1 MSKPVETPKPSTPA
15 LQCAAA
21 PRIGP
26 PPVTDRANQVT
37 TISADE
43 MEVRDRN
50 QFLYQGSVE
59 LQRADQSLTTD
70 QARYN
75 HETGLFEAEGSL
87 RYQEHGTE
95 ISGDRGRFNSK
106 TDRGTIENASYR
118 MSESSANGEASVV
131 EKDGAYV
138 SRYHQATYSTCD
150 PEARSWQ
157 LEASEIELDELE
169 GWGSAKDAVVR
180 FKGVPILYTPTYTF
194 PLDERRKSGFLFPS
208 WGYDDIGGGDFSI
221 PYYWNIAPNRDAT
234 ITPRSIG
241 RRGLMV
247 SGNLRYLSGSD
258 EGEIDASILP
268 SDDLYGD
275 DRYQL
280 KVDHQGTLQTE
291 QLANPLNYQVNFS
304 TLSDKEYLGHFGNSL
319 SLAST
324 DTLEQTA
331 TIDYSEDNLK
341 VSALLSGHYTV
352 SNTLLEDQKPYR
364 KLPQIDGSW
373 SSGSDN
379 NQLNYSVEGQFV
391 HFEHSAATKPNAER
405 YWFKPSAHYNYTAL
419 NDAAYIKPSLSV
431 SQSYYELD
439 TGSSSSMTVPHYT
452 VETGLFLER
461 EATNTFALLG
471 GGQGYLQ
478 TLEPQLKF
486 SYIPDGK
493 NSGHEFDITTESNEN
508 KYQLN
513 EFYGRDNAPYTKQIT
528 WTVNNSWIR
537 SADNRKIITASLEQ
551 TRDLKSTRSRN
562 WSNLVA
568 KMGTDFGPHDTRL
581 ELNWDPYD
589 NWNDT
594 IIAGYQFN
602 NDNGRIIN
610 LDYNFKQND
619 SGQDEKKQ
627 LDLSTLWKINNQ
639 WNLFA
644 RYNQELNDS
653 NNLDYR
659 LEDLIGVSYDSC
671 CWSANFTRRKYLSGD
686 IRNNE
691 PYDTTWFLVLELK
704 GLGKLGKK
712 SGSLEEQLEHSIKGY
727 KTEE

>member
-221 PYYWNIAPNRDAT
+221 PYYWNIAPNQDAT
-234 ITPRSIG
+234 LTPHIVSK
-241 RRGLMV
+241 RGAGI
-247 SGNLRYLSGSD
+247 SGNFRYLNSNSSGQVD
-258 EGEIDASILP
+258 GSILP
-268 SDDLYGD
+268 SDDIYGD

-280 KVDHQGTLQTE
+280 KVDHQGTLQME
-291 QLANPLNYQVNFS
+291 QLANTADYSINYA
-304 TLSDKEYLGHFGNSL
+304 TLSDTQYLSDFGNNL
-319 SLAST
+319 GLAST
-324 DTLEQTA
+324 PTLEQNA
-331 TIDYSEDNLK
+331 KISYSQDRWKL
-341 VSALLSGHYTV
+341 SALLSDHYNISAT
-352 SNTLLEDQKPYR
+352 TEPYR
-364 KLPQIDGSW
+364 RLPQIDGAW
-373 SSGSDN
+373 SSEGGND
-379 NQLNYSVEGQFV
+379 QLVYGVEGQYVRFDHDTSSDADRYWV
-391 HFEHSAATKPNAER
+391 KPNAS
-405 YWFKPSAHYNYTAL
+405 YHHTL
-419 NDAAYIKPSLSV
+419 LGGAAYIKPGISI
-431 SQSYYELD
+431 SQSHYSLESGGD
-439 TGSSSSMTVPHYT
+439 SSMTVPHYT
-452 VETGLFLER
+452 LESGLFLER
-461 EATNTFALLG
+461 DTEN
-471 GGQGYLQ
+471 YLH
-478 TLEPQLKF
+478 TLEPSIKL
-486 SYIPDGK
+486 SHIPEGK
-493 NSGHEFDITTESNEN
+493 SSGHSFETNSDDSS
-508 KYQLN
+508 
-513 EFYGRDNAPYTKQIT
+513 EFYGKDSAPHTKLIT
-528 WTVNNSWIR
+528 LAVNSDLLRNSDG
-537 SADNRKIITASLEQ
+537 SKLLSTSLERS
-551 TRDLKSTRSRN
+551 RDLRNSRTQNWQDLIGKVTLESGSHSTGLKIHLDKPQSSYSS
-562 WSNLVA
+562 WSNTLHA
-568 KMGTDFGPHDTRL
+568 DYQFD
-581 ELNWDPYD
+581 
-589 NWNDT
+589 NDT
-594 IIAGYQFN
+594 GQLMNLGYIHER
-602 NDNGRIIN
+602 G
-610 LDYNFKQND
+610 
-619 SGQDEKKQ
+619 SKKQ
-627 LDLSTLWKINNQ
+627 VDLSAAWRLTPHWSMIG
-639 WNLFA
+639 
-644 RYNQELNDS
+644 RYNHELISTDNH
-653 NNLDYR
+653 R
-659 LEDLIGVSYDSC
+659 LEDLIGVKYESC
-671 CWSANFTRRKYLSGD
+671 CWSARFTRRNYFTGTSSGT
-686 IRNNE
+686 NQ
-691 PYDTTWFLVLELK
+691 YDTTWFLSLELK
-704 GLGKLGKK
+704 GLGDLGK
-712 SGSLEEQLEHSIKGY
+712 SSSLDQLLTQSIKGY
-727 KTEE
+727 KVEE